1 MDKEEITGQR
11 NGIIHQIYTNGEE
24 KNSQNISCNISCLLN
39 EATTSE
45 HTLDEYYVVYNY

>member
-1 MDKEEITGQR
+1 MDKEETTGQ
-11 NGIIHQIYTNGEE
+11 IICKKIHKWGG
-24 KNSQNISCNISCLLN
+24 KNPQNISCNILCLLN